1 MPLLKHAKKKLK
13 QDKVRTIRN
22 KKVKNA
28 FKLSVKKAKEGAS
41 EKTVSAAFKAV
52 DKAVKKN
59 LIHKNRAARMKSSL
73 SKLIGGKS
81 KTTTPAA
88 AKKTETKTT
97 KSASNASA
105 AKSAKKAATKTSAKS
120 KTSSKK
126 SSPKKSK

>member
-73 SKLIGGKS
+73 SKLIGAKSITAS
-81 KTTTPAA
+81 KTTTP
-88 AKKTETKTT
+88 KKAE
-97 KSASNASA
+97 
-105 AKSAKKAATKTSAKS
+105 AKKAAKPTSKS
-120 KTSSKK
+120 KTTVKTKTVAKK
-126 SSPKKSK
+126 SPKKK